1 MSEQALQ
8 RRRAAADGAA
18 PATTFTPYQR
28 HPPPPRRGHPTRSLH
43 ISLSL
48 LILGFFVIYAQ
59 KSGWIG
65 LKSTRKVYS
74 VKGRPLP
81 QKYAICSQEGTR
93 VYTVPEEEG
102 VGQTECV
109 VVIGKDVVDT
119 GSLGKIR
126 RKWITGVHDQ
136 KPKDAMKVI
145 YLPPGHSL
153 TPGLVDSHGHPLAYG
168 HAQQLPLHG
177 CKSKEEVVARVEE
190 YVRNNPLRPG
200 TWVEGLGWDQNLWEG
215 QQFPTADDFDESPIL
230 RGVPISLYRVD
241 YHVTWVSKQVLS
253 FLGDVP
259 NVEGGQVVR
268 DESGLPTGVFIDNAI
283 DLVKAIQ
290 PPWSDEDKERYLNVM
305 IQDALSKGLTGVHD
319 AQMFLKD
326 APFWTKMMAE
336 NKLPIR
342 FYAMV
347 PCQEEGFCGD
357 KVEKVVD
364 QDSHFIL
371 RSVKLFADGALGSR
385 GAALIDDYSDQP
397 GWRGLMLKE
406 EKTWEPLIR
415 QWHEAGWQVNT
426 HTIGDRAA
434 NVVLN
439 AIQTIVKG
447 NPEVARQA
455 RFRIEHAQIMKVTDI
470 RRAAKLGVIASVQPT
485 HATSDMWYAEDRI
498 GHERMKGAYAWRS
511 YLNNDGRIAL
521 GSDFPVESIDPLK
534 GFYAAVTRLSEDGRS
549 PHGRQGWYPHEKL
562 TREEALRG
570 MTVDATYASFSE
582 ITGSLTPGKRF
593 DAVIWDDD
601 LLTVPENEM
610 LEVKAKA
617 VIVDGRLVWGQLD

>member
-1 MSEQALQ
+1 MSDSALR
-8 RRRAAADGAA
+8 RRRAPDGGTT
-18 PATTFTPYQR
+18 TTFTPYQR

-59 KSGWIG
+59 RFSWISPKS
-65 LKSTRKVYS
+65 SRKGYS
-74 VKGRPLP
+74 AHGQPLP
-81 QKYAICSQEGTR
+81 DKYVICSQESPR
-93 VYTVPEEEG
+93 VYTVPEDEG

-109 VVIGKDVVDT
+109 VVVGKEVVDS
-119 GSLGKIR
+119 GSLGKVR
-126 RKWITGVHDQ
+126 RKWITSVHDQ
-136 KPKDAMKVI
+136 KAKDAMKI
-145 YLPPGHSL
+145 IHLPPGHSL
-153 TPGLVDSHGHPLAYG
+153 TPGLVDSHGHPLIYG
-168 HAQQLPLHG
+168 HSQQLPLHG
-177 CKSKEEVVARVEE
+177 CQSAEEVIERVEE
-190 YVRNNPLRPG
+190 YVRTRPPQPG
-200 TWVEGLGWDQNLWEG
+200 AWIAGLGWDQNLWEG
-215 QQFPTADDFDESPIL
+215 QQFPTAADFDKSPLL
-230 RGVPISLYRVD
+230 RGLPISLYRVD
-241 YHVTWVSKQVLS
+241 YHVSWVSHKVLDIM
-253 FLGDVP
+253 GDIP
-259 NVEGGQVVR
+259 DVEGGQISR
-268 DESGLPTGVFIDNAI
+268 DGSGQPTGIFVDNAI
-283 DLVKAIQ
+283 DLVTAVQ

-305 IQDALSKGLTGVHD
+305 IRDALSKGLTGVHD
-319 AQMFLKD
+319 AQLFLKD
-326 APFWTKMMAE
+326 VQFWKKMAAE

-342 FYAMV
+342 FYAMLA
-347 PCQEEGFCGD
+347 CQEEGFCGD
-357 KVEKVVD
+357 KVDKVVD
-364 QDSHFIL
+364 QDSRFVL

-397 GWRGLMLKE
+397 GWKGLMLKDE
-406 EKTWEPLIR
+406 GTWEPLIR

-434 NVVLN
+434 KVVLN
-439 AIQTIVKG
+439 AIQNVVKG
-447 NPEVARQA
+447 NREVAEKS
-455 RFRIEHAQIMKVTDI
+455 RFRLEHAQIMTITDI
-470 RRAAKLGVIASVQPT
+470 RRAAELGVIASVQPT

-511 YLNNDGRIAL
+511 YLRNDGRIAL

-570 MTVDATYASFSE
+570 MTVDAAYASFSN

-617 VIVDGRLVWGQLD
+617 VIVDGKLVWGELA

>member
-1 MSEQALQ
+1 MSDPAL
-8 RRRAAADGAA
+8 RRRRPGAEGT
-18 PATTFTPYQR
+18 ATTFTPYQR

-59 KSGWIG
+59 KSSWIG
-65 LKSTRKVYS
+65 PKAGRRGYS
-74 VKGRPLP
+74 VYGRPLP
-81 QKYAICSQEGTR
+81 EKYAICSQEGPR
-93 VYTVPEEEG
+93 VYTVPEDEG

-109 VVIGKDVVDT
+109 VVVGKEVVDS

-126 RKWITGVHDQ
+126 RKWITSVHDK
-136 KPKDAMKVI
+136 KPKDAMKII
-145 YLPPGHSL
+145 YLPAGHSL
-153 TPGLVDSHGHPLAYG
+153 TPGLVDSHGHPLVYG

-177 CKSKEEVVARVEE
+177 CKSTEEVIARVEE
-190 YVRNNPLRPG
+190 FVRNNPLQPG
-200 TWVEGLGWDQNLWEG
+200 AWVEGLGWDQNLWEG
-215 QQFPTADDFDESPIL
+215 QQFPTAADFEKSSLLRDLPIC
-230 RGVPISLYRVD
+230 LYRVD
-241 YHVTWVSKQVLS
+241 FHVTWVSRKVLEMM
-253 FLGDVP
+253 DVVP
-259 NVEGGQVVR
+259 DIEGGQVVR
-268 DESGLPTGVFIDNAI
+268 DASGDPTGIFIDNAI
-283 DLVKAIQ
+283 ELVTAVQ
-290 PPWSDEDKERYLNVM
+290 PIRSDEDKERYLNIM
-305 IQDALSKGLTGVHD
+305 IRDALSKGLTGVHD
-319 AQMFLKD
+319 AQLLLKD
-326 APFWTKMMAE
+326 LPFWKKMAAE
-336 NKLPIR
+336 GKLPIR
-342 FYAMV
+342 FYAMLA
-347 PCQEEGFCGD
+347 CQDEGFCGD
-357 KVEKVVD
+357 KVEKIVD
-364 QDSHFIL
+364 PEFRFSL

-385 GAALIDDYSDQP
+385 GAALIDDYSDKP
-397 GWRGLMLKE
+397 GWRGLMLKDE
-406 EKTWEPLIR
+406 QSWEPLIR
-415 QWHEAGWQVNT
+415 QWYEAGWQVNT

-439 AIQTIVKG
+439 AIQTVVKG
-447 NPEVARQA
+447 NAEVARKA
-455 RFRIEHAQIMKVTDI
+455 RFRLEHAQIMKVTDV

-570 MTVDATYASFSE
+570 MTVDAAYASFSD

-617 VIVDGRLVWGQLD
+617 VIIDGKLVWGELE